1 MQSLRCFLVLCLAGL
16 LSSCTPKM
24 AFVLFNYTGQSITVL
39 DYDHSV
45 VIPAGD
51 YKEISYF
58 GPPQEHS
65 DLRGPVVQAGTRRW
79 FYPVSTT
86 HRGLLAPP
94 PTYQRDIGLSRG
106 YYVALD
112 ERGSLYLL
120 TSASQSVVAARAAQ
134 PAGFP
139 LKPQ

>member
-1 MQSLRCFLVLCLAGL
+1 MQVLRFCLVLCFAGL
-16 LSSCTPKM
+16 LNGCTPKL
-24 AFVLFNYTGQSITVL
+24 AFLLFNYTGQSITVL
-39 DYDHSV
+39 NYDRSV
-45 VIPAGD
+45 VIPAGGH
-51 YKEISYF
+51 KEISYF
-58 GPPQEHS
+58 GTPQQSS
-65 DLRGPVVQAGTRRW
+65 DLRGPVVQVGSQHW

-86 HRGLLAPP
+86 QRGLLSPP
-94 PTYQRDIGLSRG
+94 PAYQRDIGLSRG

-120 TSASQSVVAARAAQ
+120 TSASQSLASARASQ